1 MKIKKTLLGLLFL
14 SLVMFGSQS
23 CQKSE
28 EDDDNQDPVQPA
40 EMTETAF
47 GLNMKLVKVTGGT
60 FQMGS
65 NEYNSYEQPVHSVT
79 LSTFYLGKFELTQ
92 AQWRAVMG
100 TSPSYFSDCDDCPVE
115 HVSWYDVKEFIQKLN
130 QASGRNY
137 TLPTE
142 AQWEYAAG
150 GGATNRTKWAGTND
164 ENSLGNYAWFSNN
177 SNEQTHPVGSKSPN
191 TLGLYDM
198 SGNVWE
204 WCEDDRHDGYQGAP
218 ADGGAWIDSPRG
230 SNRMSRG
237 GSWFY
242 NPSFCRA
249 AYRINRPPDRRANG
263 LGFRVALAP

>member
-14 SLVMFGSQS
+14 SLVTIVSQS

-40 EMTETAF
+40 EITETAF
-47 GLNMKLVKVTGGT
+47 GLNMKLVKVTGST

-65 NEYNSYEQPVHSVT
+65 SDYNWALPVHSVT
-79 LSTFYLGKFELTQ
+79 LSTFYLGKFEVTQ
-92 AQWRAVMG
+92 AQWRVVMG

-115 HVSWYDVKEFIQKLN
+115 QVSWDDAHAFIQKLN

-164 ENSLGNYAWFSNN
+164 ENSLGNYAWFSTN
-177 SNEQTHPVGSKSPN
+177 SNEQTHPVGTKSPN

-198 SGNVWE
+198 SGNVFE
-204 WCEDDRHDGYQGAP
+204 WCEDDWHDDYQGAP
-218 ADGGAWIDSPRG
+218 ADGAAWIDSPRG
-230 SNRMSRG
+230 SCRVHRG
-237 GSWFY
+237 GSWG
-242 NPSFCRA
+242 NGPSYCRV
-249 AYRINRPPDRRANG
+249 AYRSGGTPAQRSSN
-263 LGFRVALAP
+263 LGFRVVLVP